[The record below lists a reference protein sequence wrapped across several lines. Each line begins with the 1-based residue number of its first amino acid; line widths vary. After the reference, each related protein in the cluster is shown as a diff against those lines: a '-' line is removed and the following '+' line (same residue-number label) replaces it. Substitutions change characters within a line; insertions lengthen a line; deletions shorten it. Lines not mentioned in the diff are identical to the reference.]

1 MLKNGLK
8 TNIIILNPKK
18 LKELDKNATFFK
30 VVEGLGTIYKI
41 LASNKNLLGSV
52 IEKKNINSVF

>member
-18 LKELDKNATFFK
+18 LKDLDNNATFFK

-52 IEKKNINSVF
+52 IEKTV